1 MRLSPHEI
9 AYVAREAGFTD
20 LQTAVAVALAES
32 GGDTEALGRST
43 SGASIGNRD
52 HGLWQISGR
61 WHADLLTTE
70 LNWRDPQANAHMAFA
85 VFTNAGSKWDPWHT
99 FTSGSH
105 LQYMPDGQIAAAAP
119 FPPPA
124 YLPAEIH
131 AIRRHWR

>member
-9 AYVAREAGFTD
+9 AWVAREAGFTD

-43 SGASIGNRD
+43 TGVNVGNRD

-61 WHADLLTTE
+61 WHAGVLAEGD
-70 LNWRDPQANAHMAFA
+70 WRDPQQNADWAFLI
-85 VFTNAGSKWDPWHT
+85 FTAAGGKWDPWHT

-105 LQYMPDGQIAAAAP
+105 LQFMPDGAIAAAAP
-119 FPPPA
+119 FPPPP
-124 YLPAEIH
+124 YLPAEVH
-131 AIRRHWR
+131 AIRRHWK